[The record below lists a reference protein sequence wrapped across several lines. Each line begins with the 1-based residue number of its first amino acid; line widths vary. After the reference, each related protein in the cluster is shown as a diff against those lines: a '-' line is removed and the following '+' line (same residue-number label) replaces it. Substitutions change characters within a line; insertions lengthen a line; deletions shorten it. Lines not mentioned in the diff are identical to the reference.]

1 MTNRSLESLSP
12 SAHDA
17 CQKHS
22 NFLRSRIGSY
32 DNRGLF
38 LAVTL
43 AELVVDAVVK
53 QDESFSND
61 PSDDRP
67 HISDYVTW
75 FHPEARSSHFDFMVE
90 ELLQYERLPNPKKTD
105 S

>member
-1 MTNRSLESLSP
+1 MENPGLEPQAHLAQDPFQESL
-12 SAHDA
+12 
-17 CQKHS
+17 
-22 NFLRSRIGSY
+22 NLWRSRIGSY

-53 QDESFSND
+53 QDEFLAND
-61 PSDDRP
+61 PSDDWP
-67 HISDYVTW
+67 QISDYVTC
-75 FHPEARSSHFDFMVE
+75 FHPEARSWHFDSMVE
-90 ELLQYERLPNPKKTD
+90 ELLQYERLPNPRKRD